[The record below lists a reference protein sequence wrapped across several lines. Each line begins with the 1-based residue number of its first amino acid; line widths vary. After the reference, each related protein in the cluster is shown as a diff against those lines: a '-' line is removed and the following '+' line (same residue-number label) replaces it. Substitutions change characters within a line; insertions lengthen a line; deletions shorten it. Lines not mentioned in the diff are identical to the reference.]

1 MLKRLLYIL
10 MTICLLAWAPA
21 LSPGEDRVP
30 SVSAQVGPCTA
41 SFTVLDAASKP
52 IYNASVHLDLVY
64 GFMNR
69 RGSDLEVYTDDKG
82 QARLE
87 GLPRKLKRPVD
98 ITIRAR
104 DKVKTVM
111 FDPSVDCHP
120 SYEVTL
126 PAK

>member
-1 MLKRLLYIL
+1 MLKFFLYNLI
-10 MTICLLAWAPA
+10 TITVLAFASGS
-21 LSPGEDRVP
+21 LQCEEHIP
-30 SVSAQVGPCTA
+30 SVSAGVGPCTA
-41 SFTVLDAASKP
+41 DFKVLDAASKP
-52 IYNASVHLDLVY
+52 IYNASVHLNLVY

-82 QARLE
+82 HARLE

-98 ITIRAR
+98 ITIRAS

>member
-1 MLKRLLYIL
+1 MPKFFLYNLITVAMLAVTAGSLQ
-10 MTICLLAWAPA
+10 
-21 LSPGEDRVP
+21 SEEHVP
-30 SVSAQVGPCTA
+30 SVSAEVGPCTA
-41 SFTVLDAASKP
+41 DFRVLDATSKP